1 MPRPR
6 EIDGSKFIKIRVS
19 SKFYNF
25 IKEFS
30 NNLGLPISEVCRSA
44 LIMSFEAL
52 FLGKLK
58 NVDKEFREKYK
69 HLFEKR
75 EESGR

>member
-1 MPRPR
+1 
-6 EIDGSKFIKIRVS
+6 
-19 SKFYNF
+19 
-25 IKEFS
+25 
-30 NNLGLPISEVCRSA
+30 
-44 LIMSFEAL
+44 MSFEAL

>member
-1 MPRPR
+1 MVRPR
-6 EIDGSKFIKIRVS
+6 EINGTRYIKIRVS
-19 SKFYNF
+19 NKFYNF

-44 LIMSFEAL
+44 LIISFEAL

-58 NVDKEFREKYK
+58 NVDKEFRERYK
-69 HLFEKR
+69 HLFEGK
-75 EESGR
+75 